1 MEVIK
6 RDGRKEPFNVE
17 KIINAVRKAYLAS
30 ELEMSEEVENALRT
44 LFTVGD
50 TIDIEEIQDKVEEVL
65 MQDNPVLA
73 KSFILYRYKH
83 KRNRDFVNEKMAFIQ
98 KYKKSGNTADAT
110 IDDNSNVASKNIG
123 ILNNEIHKS
132 DNIDINRGMV
142 MRKLKEL
149 YPDFDAKTY
158 IRDLEHHIIYKHDES
173 SFAGAIAP
181 YCCSISMYP
190 FLNEG
195 IKNLGGLSASPK
207 NLDSFCGMYINL
219 IFAVASQF
227 AGAVATSE
235 FLVYFDYFAR
245 KEWGDNYWE
254 KPDVS
259 IISEHSIRHK
269 TIRSQIHQYF
279 QQVIYSINQPAAARG
294 MQAAFVN
301 FSYFDKPFFDGMFGT
316 FYFPDGTQPHWE
328 SVKWLQKEFMQW
340 FNAERLRTIITF
352 PVESVTLLYKDGKF
366 QDEEM
371 AEFVAEEYS
380 RGHSFFTYI
389 SDSVDSLSSCCRLK
403 NKIQTHEFNFTNGNM
418 GVETGSKSVI
428 TLNLNRIVQDCC
440 KQHGGDPRFVS
451 AKNLKPYLIDILE
464 RVYKYHHA
472 YNEILWDMYD
482 ANLLPAYKAGFIAL
496 NKQYLTIGIN
506 GLNQAAEFLG
516 MKCTDNEEYKEFC
529 QMIFSTIKEQNTLHN
544 SSNRVKHKLTFNTE
558 CVPRPCG
565 HVKPLLI
572 DSKLLQV
579 KDNEGQAI
587 TTMLCAA

>member
-17 KIINAVRKAYLAS
+17 KIINAVKKAYLAS

-142 MRKLKEL
+142 MGKLKEL

-195 IKNLGGLSASPK
+195 IKDLGGLSASPK

-245 KEWGDNYWE
+245 KEWGEEYYLN
-254 KPDVS
+254 PDVK
-259 IISEHSIRHK
+259 ITDHSIREK
-269 TIRSQIHQYF
+269 TIRKQIHQYF

-328 SVKWLQKEFMQW
+328 SVKWLQKEFMTW
-340 FNAERLRTIITF
+340 FNQERLRTIITF

-451 AKNLKPYLIDILE
+451 AKNLKPYLIDILD

-482 ANLLPAYKAGFIAL
+482 ANLLPVYKAGFIAL

-558 CVPRPCG
+558 CVPRHCG
-565 HVKPLLI
+565 HIKPLLI
-572 DSKLLQV
+572 DSKPLLN

-587 TTMLCAA
+587 TIMLCAA

>member
-1 MEVIK
+1 
-6 RDGRKEPFNVE
+6 
-17 KIINAVRKAYLAS
+17 
-30 ELEMSEEVENALRT
+30 
-44 LFTVGD
+44 
-50 TIDIEEIQDKVEEVL
+50 
-65 MQDNPVLA
+65 
-73 KSFILYRYKH
+73 
-83 KRNRDFVNEKMAFIQ
+83 MAFIQ
-98 KYKKSGNTADAT
+98 KYKKANNTADAT
-110 IDDNSNVASKNIG
+110 IDDNSNIASKNIG
-123 ILNNEIHKS
+123 ILNNEIHKV

-142 MRKLKEL
+142 VRKLREL
-149 YPDFDAKTY
+149 YPDFDAKNY

-190 FLNEG
+190 FLTSG
-195 IKNLGGLSASPK
+195 IKDLGGLSASPK

-219 IFAVASQF
+219 IFAIASQF

-245 KEWGDNYWE
+245 KEWGDNYYA
-254 KPDVS
+254 KPD
-259 IISEHSIRHK
+259 IEISNEHTLRHK
-269 TIRSQIHQYF
+269 TIRRQIHQYF

-301 FSYFDKPFFDGMFGT
+301 FSYFDKPFFDGMFEN
-316 FYFPDGTQPHWE
+316 FYFPDGTKPQWE
-328 SVKWLQKEFMQW
+328 SIKWLQKEFMQW
-340 FNAERLRTIITF
+340 FNKERLRTIITF

-371 AEFVAEEYS
+371 AEFVAEEYA

-389 SDSVDSLSSCCRLK
+389 SDSVDSLSSCCRLR

-428 TLNLNRIVQDCC
+428 TLNLNRIIQDWAKTFMMS
-440 KQHGGDPRFVS
+440 KQHLSNEEKLQDF
-451 AKNLKPYLIDILE
+451 ALYLTDILE

-472 YNEILWDMYD
+472 YNEILWDMHD
-482 ANLLPAYKAGFIAL
+482 AGLLPAYTANFISL

-516 MKCTDNEEYKEFC
+516 IKCSDNYSYQRFC
-529 QMIFSTIKEQNTLHN
+529 QIVFSTINKQNTLHN
-544 SSNRVKHKLTFNTE
+544 SSGKVKHKLTFNTE
-558 CVPRPCG
+558 CVPRHCG

-572 DSKLLQV
+572 DSKPLLN